1 MRGIKAGLFL
11 QQQTKFVMERLCLSV
26 VCLLTI
32 IPASGSAQ
40 ARKSLP
46 TSAALALKDSL
57 RIVPN
62 GDAVARQVPSSWDN
76 IRRTRF
82 LAQITPDGTLPTV
95 VEQQENMEKIT
106 GGEREGNNLF
116 HSFEEFSIPEGIE
129 AIFENGLDVE
139 NIFTRITG
147 ESASTIDG
155 ILKTQG
161 SANFFLVNPNG
172 IIFGENAQLGVGGSF
187 IATTANNIQFEDG
200 IEFAAKNADDKPILT
215 VSVPIGLGFADDSG
229 AIQVNGTGN
238 QIVSASSTSPVEF
251 KQRPTGISTS
261 SNRTLALIGNGINF
275 NGGVVTAKGGQI
287 HLIGI
292 DSGSVAFNQAE
303 NGLTFTSENITE
315 YQDINLDRQSLIDA
329 SSTET
334 GEISLIGKNINLS
347 NSSFVLNQNQGN
359 LAGGSINI
367 KASESL
373 SLASTASNITNNIRS
388 ETFNTGEGAD
398 ISIAAKELLLQDG
411 ARIRT
416 NSFSDASGGD
426 IDINVSDSIQ
436 LSSSSII
443 ATTFAEGNGGN
454 INLSTSELRLNN
466 AGITSSTFGD
476 GDGGLLNVNADLI
489 EIAGSTATDRAS
501 IATTSFASG
510 NVGNVTL
517 DTTQLRVIDG
527 ASLSSSSFAFGD
539 AGNLTIN
546 ASESIEVSGRTN
558 NSITSSNPQSIIRSA
573 IQSATPQGRGAL
585 GLPEVPSGNGGNLVI
600 NTPLLNVSQ
609 EGVISV
615 ENQGTG
621 DAGTLT
627 IIADHLTLE
636 ETGKITAATTS
647 GTGGNINLST
657 QNLEIG
663 AGSKITATAEND
675 GDGGNININT
685 TNLIAKKN
693 SEITANAFQG
703 RGGNINLNTQGLF
716 LLDSPDNIFSA
727 SSELGI
733 DGGVNINTTIDFSS
747 FEPIKPEFIVAE
759 EALQGSCFARRN
771 SRQGSFVYGGAGGL
785 PVSPSSAIDEESSLS
800 SQLPEVQPNSQT
812 RSSDLGGED
821 NSSVAETVIY
831 PAKTAQK
838 WQVGDPIIEPTDL
851 IKTPDGRLLLVRKQA
866 DNASSLICQ

>member
-1 MRGIKAGLFL
+1 MRGIKVEVPL
-11 QQQTKFVMERLCLSV
+11 QQQIKFLTGRLCFSV

-32 IPASGSAQ
+32 LPANAEAQ
-40 ARKSLP
+40 ARKGLP
-46 TSAALALKDSL
+46 ASAALAPNGVLKDTAAHNAS
-57 RIVPN
+57 
-62 GDAVARQVPSSWDN
+62 
-76 IRRTRF
+76 F

-95 VEQQENMEKIT
+95 VEEQENMEKIT

-129 AIFENGLDVE
+129 AIFENSLDVE

-147 ESASTIDG
+147 ESASTING

-172 IIFGENAQLGVGGSF
+172 IVFGENAQLDVGG
-187 IATTANNIQFEDG
+187 
-200 IEFAAKNADDKPILT
+200 
-215 VSVPIGLGFADDSG
+215 
-229 AIQVNGTGN
+229 
-238 QIVSASSTSPVEF
+238 
-251 KQRPTGISTS
+251 
-261 SNRTLALIGNGINF
+261 
-275 NGGVVTAKGGQI
+275 
-287 HLIGI
+287 
-292 DSGSVAFNQAE
+292 
-303 NGLTFTSENITE
+303 
-315 YQDINLDRQSLIDA
+315 
-329 SSTET
+329 
-334 GEISLIGKNINLS
+334 
-347 NSSFVLNQNQGN
+347 
-359 LAGGSINI
+359 
-367 KASESL
+367 
-373 SLASTASNITNNIRS
+373 
-388 ETFNTGEGAD
+388 
-398 ISIAAKELLLQDG
+398 
-411 ARIRT
+411 
-416 NSFSDASGGD
+416 
-426 IDINVSDSIQ
+426 
-436 LSSSSII
+436 SII

-510 NVGNVTL
+510 NVGNLTL
-517 DTTQLRVIDG
+517 NTTQLRVIDG

-573 IQSATPQGRGAL
+573 IQSATPQGRKAL

-609 EGVISV
+609 EGIISV

-627 IIADHLTLE
+627 IIADNLTLE
-636 ETGKITAATTS
+636 EAGKITAATTS

-663 AGSKITATAEND
+663 AGSKITATAENN

-685 TNLIAKKN
+685 SNLIAKKN
-693 SEITANAFQG
+693 SEVTANAFAG
-703 RGGNINLNTQGLF
+703 GGGNIDINAEGLF
-716 LLDSPDNIFSA
+716 LFDSPDNIFSA

-733 DGGVNINTTIDFSS
+733 DGEVNINTTIDFSS
-747 FEPIKPEFIVAE
+747 FEPISPEFLVAE

-812 RSSDLGGED
+812 SRSSDLGGED
-821 NSSVAETVIY
+821 NSAAAETVIY
-831 PAKTAQK
+831 SAQTPQK
-838 WQVGDPIIEPTDL
+838 WQVGEPIIEPTNL
-851 IKTPDGRLLLVRKQA
+851 IKTADGRLLWVRKQMDDA
-866 DNASSLICQ
+866 LSLICQ